1 MPKYAFY
8 VRVSTEKTQ
17 DYKRQI
23 EDLKTVAK
31 YHGLKDEEIENV
43 DIYKEK
49 KSGYKDDR
57 EELFKLISKIESD
70 NSYYKCIY
78 ITEISRLGRSPRKV
92 REVLNVFEDSKVN
105 LFIQKGGIWLL
116 EPDGTLNTLG
126 KIVVDIMINLA
137 DEEVRTLK
145 QRSKSGILSGIK
157 AGKVGGG
164 KFKPYGFKVGKN
176 KMLEIDY
183 DEAQYVQLIF
193 DLYKSGKGTKVI
205 ANTLNNHKDGIKTRA
220 HKSFGSDVLNKHTGK
235 LGSEV
240 IWSDKTV
247 NDILL
252 NPIYKGKRRY
262 WGGKENRK
270 KGKEPLLIDLK
281 LPDTIIVPELWDEC
295 MEVRKTKSH
304 RNYLT
309 EYTYLLKDK
318 IVCGICGRNYFAK
331 YKPTSNGDK
340 VYICSSRLKRNGNC
354 GNVGVNISLLESA
367 IFNEIIDS
375 DSILKYIN
383 NKDEI
388 KKRLENELDSLQE
401 IIKTTKRYITELDL
415 NIDGALKLQIKAEGK
430 GQTNKVQRLEEE
442 LDILYNELN
451 NSKKRLSKAKNKL
464 ILTKEALLTRSNL
477 ETTSKLLKSYK
488 KDRVKLRMVYLQIIE
503 KVIINVIDNNVVLAN
518 VYISID
524 GIVLPQSLKLFIDIS
539 GMRKR
544 TKIYRYL
551 PIVDMSNPLNYNDQ
565 NQLKTPIEDIKRDLA
580 ILEENNGLLDVEY
593 IYIPD
598 TNILTIP
605 IKKSSPIDKN

>member
-8 VRVSTEKTQ
+8 VRVSTQKTQ

-31 YHGLKDEEIENV
+31 FHGLTNEEIESIE
-43 DIYKEK
+43 IYKEK
-49 KSGYKDDR
+49 QSGYKDDR

-105 LFIQKGGIWLL
+105 LFIQKGGILLL
-116 EPDGTLNTLG
+116 ENDGSLNVLG

-164 KFKPYGFKVGKN
+164 KFKPYGFKAGDN

-183 DEAQYVQLIF
+183 EESQYVELIF
-193 DLYKSGKGTKVI
+193 NLYKSGKGTKVI
-205 ANTLNNHKDGIKTRA
+205 ANKLNNHEDDIKTRA
-220 HKSFGSDVLNKHTGK
+220 HKSFGNDILNKHTGK

-281 LPDTIIVPELWDEC
+281 LSDTIIKPELWDEC
-295 MEVRKTKSH
+295 MEIRKTKSH

-318 IVCGICGRNYFAK
+318 IACGICGRNYFAK

-340 VYICSSRLKRNGNC
+340 VYICSSRLKKNGNC

-375 DSILKYIN
+375 DSILKHIN

-388 KKRLENELDSLQE
+388 KKRLEDELDSLQE
-401 IIKTTKRYITELDL
+401 TIKTSERNITELDL
-415 NIDGALKLQIKAEGK
+415 NIEGALKLQIKAEGR
-430 GQTNKVQRLEEE
+430 GQSDKVQRLDEE
-442 LDILYNELN
+442 LEKFYNELN

-464 ILTKEALLTRSNL
+464 ILTKEALFTRSNL
-477 ETTSKLLKSYK
+477 ETTSKLLSSYK
-488 KDRVKLRMVYLQIIE
+488 KDRVKLRMIYLQIIE

-524 GIVLPQSLKLFIDIS
+524 GIVLPHSLKVFLDIS
-539 GMRKR
+539 GIRKKN
-544 TKIYRYL
+544 KIYRYL
-551 PIVDMSNPLNYNDQ
+551 PIINISKELNYDDSNR
-565 NQLKTPIEDIKRDLA
+565 LLTPLEDIKTDLA
-580 ILEENNGLLDVEY
+580 IIDENDGLLDVEY

-605 IKKSSPIDKN
+605 IKKSSPKD